1 MMMRRK
7 NIHYNIYSDWA
18 GFGMV
23 RVYCAFSIAHLQ
35 NGMRW
40 IRQEMGKWNEKSRQM
55 SSMKYSIQWRWF
67 DWTQIQLEQAS
78 KRAGR
83 QASIHDMHRTCR
95 NIVRSFVCLLMMLLL
110 LLFEMFCDLSLILCI
125 YIESVS
131 THWHQYLDIYIENI
145 IQFWWNILK
154 RLFTWK

>member
-1 MMMRRK
+1 MKMVMMMMRRK

-40 IRQEMGKWNEKSRQM
+40 IRQEMGKWNEKNRQM

-95 NIVRSFVCLLMMLLL
+95 NIVFFVC
-110 LLFEMFCDLSLILCI
+110 
-125 YIESVS
+125 
-131 THWHQYLDIYIENI
+131 
-145 IQFWWNILK
+145 WWCCCCCCSKCFVIFLWYCVY
-154 RLFTWK
+154 T